1 MQNKAMHNKTL
12 KVGLIGLGKMGRN
25 HLRVLSMLKGVELA
39 FIADTD
45 GDLAQKTAALHGTVG
60 AADPTPL
67 LNTVDAVVICTPTVT
82 HGDYIKLAAAH
93 VKHIFVEKPLA
104 ATLEEAREIAAFAK
118 SNSLNIQVGF
128 IERFNPAVQALQ
140 VVLGKSE
147 RLISLDFTRTNKVSA
162 RITDV
167 DVITDLMI
175 HDIDLALYLNGP
187 AQSVAAHGFARGD
200 MIDFVSALIT
210 HENGRFSRIQAS
222 RITDK
227 KIRQIA
233 GTCTDMFVDCDLLR
247 KEILI
252 NRHAEEKYEGVLPYA
267 ISSFQE
273 TVAVPPQESLL
284 SELQAF
290 LASCHGQAN
299 TQLPGVEAGVA
310 AMDICEKVHEA
321 VRTGAKTQ
329 PSLKSLLLAEEA
341 RTETL
346 TSHRAD

>member
-1 MQNKAMHNKTL
+1 MEPIIDPIDREILLKELKDGRFIRTTNYGENEIYIINHHNSPN
-12 KVGLIGLGKMGRN
+12 VMREIGR
-25 HLRVLSMLKGVELA
+25 LREVTFREIGEGTNES
-39 FIADTD
+39 I
-45 GDLAQKTAALHGTVG
+45 DLDKFDKYYHHMFLW
-60 AADPTPL
+60 D
-67 LNTVDAVVICTPTVT
+67 
-82 HGDYIKLAAAH
+82 
-93 VKHIFVEKPLA
+93 
-104 ATLEEAREIAAFAK
+104 EEAKEIAAFAK

-321 VRTGAKTQ
+321 VRTGAKT
-329 PSLKSLLLAEEA
+329 S
-341 RTETL
+341 
-346 TSHRAD
+346 